1 MQASI
6 FTEILLPLA
15 LAFVMFGMG
24 LTLTVADFT
33 RLLKAPKPIVVG
45 LVGQTVLLPLL
56 AFGLCLAFSLHPA
69 MAIGIMI
76 LSACPG
82 GTMSNLI
89 SHIGRANLALSVSLT
104 ALSTFICVFST
115 PFIIHYSMDYF
126 AGENAPSF
134 SIVTTVVGLVCVSI
148 VPVIIGMAIR
158 HFKPAFSIKVEGFFR
173 TFSLWFMIAMIVGIL
188 ISERANLMASLEEAL
203 LVCLALNIS
212 AVVLGL
218 ILAFAFKLSKIDGI
232 TLAIEVGV
240 QNAALAMLICITF
253 LNSPEF
259 AVAAGVYGLTMYAGP
274 GLLAVWSKRLKNA
287 TKSADDDEGKDK
299 TLATQKA

>member
-158 HFKPAFSIKVEGFFR
+158 HFKPAFSIKVEDFFR

-232 TLAIEVGV
+232 TLSIEVGV
-240 QNAALAMLICITF
+240 
-253 LNSPEF
+253 
-259 AVAAGVYGLTMYAGP
+259 
-274 GLLAVWSKRLKNA
+274 
-287 TKSADDDEGKDK
+287 
-299 TLATQKA
+299 

>member
-56 AFGLCLAFSLHPA
+56 AFGLCMAFSLHPA

-134 SIVTTVVGLVCVSI
+134 SIVTTVVSLVCVSI

-173 TFSLWFMIAMIVGIL
+173 TFSLWFMIAMIIGIL

-212 AVVLGL
+212 AVILGL
-218 ILAFAFKLSKIDGI
+218 ILAFAFKLSNIDGI

-299 TLATQKA
+299 PLATQKA